1 MALDVLAFAAHRD
14 DNEITCGGL
23 LIRMAEKGY
32 KVGACDLTQGE
43 MGTHGNEHTRLAE
56 CEEATRIMGLTA
68 RINVQLPDAGVF
80 NTREYQ
86 NRVIDVLR
94 EHRPK
99 VIILPGTEQRHPDHR
114 ITPQLVFDSAYFAGL
129 EKFGKGLK
137 HRPSKILW
145 CHSQQFDERRPSF
158 VVDISA
164 QLDKKIAAV
173 MAYKTQFPDVEKMKE
188 WLRARARGYGTMI
201 GPFGSLV
208 YGEGYVQRE
217 VMQVDDVVTLPGV
230 SI

>member
-23 LIRMAEKGY
+23 LIKMVEKGY

-43 MGTHGNEHTRLAE
+43 MGTLGNEHTRLAE
-56 CEEATRIMGLTA
+56 CEEATRIMGLSA
-68 RINVQLPDAGVF
+68 RINVQLPDSGVF

-86 NRVIDVLR
+86 SRVVEVFR

-99 VIILPGTEQRHPDHR
+99 VIILPGLEQRHPDHR
-114 ITPQLVFDSAYFAGL
+114 ITPQLVFDAAFFSGL
-129 EKFGKGLK
+129 EKFGKGQK
-137 HRPSKILW
+137 HRPTKILW

-164 QLDKKIAAV
+164 QLEKKIAAV
-173 MAYKTQFPDVEKMKE
+173 LAYKTQFPDVEKMKD
-188 WLRARARGYGTMI
+188 WLRSRARSYGNMI
-201 GPFGSLV
+201 GPFGSLL

-217 VMQVDDVVTLPGV
+217 VMQVDDVVTLPGT

>member
-23 LIRMAEKGY
+23 LIKMVEKGY

-43 MGTHGNEHTRLAE
+43 MGTQGNEHTRLAE

-68 RINVQLPDAGVF
+68 RINCQFPDSGLF
-80 NTREYQ
+80 NIREYQ
-86 NRVIDVLR
+86 NRLVEIFR

-99 VIILPGTEQRHPDHR
+99 VIILPGLEQRHPDHR
-114 ITPQLVFDSAYFAGL
+114 VTPQLVFDAAFFSGL
-129 EKFGKGLK
+129 EKFGKGPK
-137 HRPSKILW
+137 HRPFKILW
-145 CHSQQFDERRPSF
+145 CHNIQFDERRPSF

-173 MAYKTQFPDVEKMKE
+173 LAYKTQFPDVEKMKE
-188 WLRARARGYGTMI
+188 WLKSRARSYGTMI
-201 GPFGSLV
+201 GPFGNLL

-217 VMQVDDVVTLPGV
+217 VLQVDDVVTLPGA

>member
-43 MGTHGNEHTRLAE
+43 MGTLGSAPERKAE
-56 CEEATRIMGLTA
+56 CEEATKAMGLAA
-68 RINVQLPDAGVF
+68 RINCELPDAGVF
-80 NTREYQ
+80 NIREYQ
-86 NRVIDVLR
+86 NRVVDVLR

-99 VIILPGTEQRHPDHR
+99 VIVLPGLEQRHPDHR
-114 ITPQLVFDSAYFAGL
+114 VTPQLVFDAAFFAGL
-129 EKFGKGLK
+129 EKFGKGAK
-137 HRPSKILW
+137 HRPTKILW
-145 CHSQQFDERRPSF
+145 CHSTQFDERRPSF
-158 VVDISA
+158 VVDITA
-164 QLDKKIAAV
+164 QMDKKIAAV
-173 MAYKTQFPDVEKMKE
+173 LAYKTQFPDREKMVE
-188 WLRARARGYGTMI
+188 WLRARGRAYGMMI
-201 GPFGSLV
+201 GTT
-208 YGEGYVQRE
+208 YGEGYSQRE

>member
-23 LIRMAEKGY
+23 LIKMAEKGY

-43 MGTHGNEHTRLAE
+43 MGTQGNEHTRLAE
-56 CEEATRIMGLTA
+56 CEEATRIMGLSI
-68 RINVQLPDAGVF
+68 RINCKLPDSGIF

-86 NRVIDVLR
+86 DRVVEVFR

-114 ITPQLVFDSAYFAGL
+114 ITPQLVFDAAFFAGL
-129 EKFGKGLK
+129 EKFGKGQK
-137 HRPSKILW
+137 HRPTKILW
-145 CHSQQFDERRPSF
+145 CHSFQFDERRPSF
-158 VVDISA
+158 VVDVSA

-173 MAYKTQFPDVEKMKE
+173 LAYKTQFPEAAKMTE
-188 WLRARARGYGTMI
+188 WLKARARGYGTMI
-201 GPFGSLV
+201 GPFGNLL

-217 VMQVDDVVTLPGV
+217 VMQVDDVVTLPGQ

>member
-43 MGTHGNEHTRLAE
+43 MGTLGSAPERQSE
-56 CEEATRIMGLTA
+56 CDEATKAMGLA
-68 RINVQLPDAGVF
+68 VRVNCQFPDSGVF
-80 NTREYQ
+80 NIREYQ
-86 NRVIDVLR
+86 NRVVEVLR

-99 VIILPGTEQRHPDHR
+99 VVVLPGHEQRHPDHR
-114 ITPQLVFDSAYFAGL
+114 ITPQLVFDSCFFAGL
-129 EKFGKGLK
+129 EKFGKGQK
-137 HRPSKILW
+137 HRPTKILY
-145 CHSQQFDERRPSF
+145 CHSSQFDERRPSF
-158 VVDISA
+158 VLDITA
-164 QLDKKIAAV
+164 QMERKIAAV
-173 MAYKTQFPDVEKMKE
+173 MAYKTQFPDRDKMIE
-188 WLRARARGYGTMI
+188 WLRARARTYGMMI
-201 GPFGSLV
+201 GTP